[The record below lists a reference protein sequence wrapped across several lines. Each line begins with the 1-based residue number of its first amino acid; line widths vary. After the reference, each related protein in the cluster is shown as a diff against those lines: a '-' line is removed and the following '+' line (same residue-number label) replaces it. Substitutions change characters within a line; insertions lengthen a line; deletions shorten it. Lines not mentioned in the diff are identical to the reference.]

1 MIGWME
7 LGIALAVTLA
17 ATLLVVRVI
26 WQPLFGVL
34 ELICQS
40 AVGAR
45 FWTTFAAVMLVC
57 GPLFLVCFAAGRSL
71 SLADFIRQ
79 AITLCSLGLIG
90 GFFVMGWALLHSIRR
105 SEQPV
110 APAAPVT
117 PAASPAQPE

>member
-57 GPLFLVCFAAGRSL
+57 GPLFLVCFAAGRSMG
-71 SLADFIRQ
+71 LADFIRQ

-90 GFFVMGWALLHSIRR
+90 GFFVMGWALLHSIR
-105 SEQPV
+105 QAVAP
-110 APAAPVT
+110 APAAPVL
-117 PAASPAQPE
+117 QPE